1 VCSFLCCVG
10 TLTVMINNIK
20 LEIKMDS
27 LGKTNIFIRDHFKFQ
42 LCSLI
47 SLHKNVQKALN

>member
-1 VCSFLCCVG
+1 MCSFLCCVG

-27 LGKTNIFIRDHFKFQ
+27 LGKTNIYIRDHFKFQ

-47 SLHKNVQKALN
+47 SLDKNVQKALN